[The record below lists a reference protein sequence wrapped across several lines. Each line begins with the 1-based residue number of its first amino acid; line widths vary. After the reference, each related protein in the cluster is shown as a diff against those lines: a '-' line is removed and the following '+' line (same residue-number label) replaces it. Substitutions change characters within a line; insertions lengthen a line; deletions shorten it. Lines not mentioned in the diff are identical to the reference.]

1 MYTVVPRKQQPKRF
15 LFSKV
20 AEGLAEEQRVG
31 SCVLKGEHI
40 VVARVGVA
48 VLRPK
53 RSATEVGAERE
64 HYWRTLHHRL
74 VEVCWREAALLFI
87 GSCHH
92 YAVKLQVAHCLRALR
107 LAEQAAQQR
116 VAYRSIGV
124 LAYAATCVDCLH
136 ISVVI
141 VVPKLT
147 AYILRQLLSQ
157 KTKLRI
163 FSVLRTTYA
172 KFFAYIVIP

>member
-1 MYTVVPRKQQPKRF
+1 MCIRD
-15 LFSKV
+15 
-20 AEGLAEEQRVG
+20 RVEM
-31 SCVLKGEHI
+31 C
-40 VVARVGVA
+40 R
-48 VLRPK
+48 
-53 RSATEVGAERE
+53 
-64 HYWRTLHHRL
+64 
-74 VEVCWREAALLFI
+74 REAVLLFI

-141 VVPKLT
+141 VVYVTLLLPNGRFCVRPHDRGFYGLLAISLFREISYFQT
-147 AYILRQLLSQ
+147 TPSFLPFQVLLSYHF
-157 KTKLRI
+157 LI
-163 FSVLRTTYA
+163 
-172 KFFAYIVIP
+172 